1 MLNQDL
7 PPNMQ
12 NEIAG
17 HKLPSSVSDSF
28 ALGITKFLRNSAD
41 FLFKKRYGHR
51 AVVLETVAA
60 VPGMVA
66 GVVHHLRSLRRMQ
79 DDNGLIREMLEE
91 AENERMHLMTFIEI
105 AQPSSFE
112 RFLIFLA
119 QIGFGTFYTFLY
131 IFFNRTAHRM
141 IGYFEEE
148 AVTSYSEYLEEI
160 DKGEIENSS
169 APKIAIDYWNLKNDA
184 TLRDVV
190 IAVRNDEAGHRDK
203 NHLIADEIDTSNLS
217 QSD

>member
-1 MLNQDL
+1 M
-7 PPNMQ
+7 
-12 NEIAG
+12 
-17 HKLPSSVSDSF
+17 K
-28 ALGITKFLRNSAD
+28 
-41 FLFKKRYGHR
+41 
-51 AVVLETVAA
+51 
-60 VPGMVA
+60 
-66 GVVHHLRSLRRMQ
+66 

-105 AQPSSFE
+105 AQPSTFE

-148 AVTSYSEYLEEI
+148 AVISYTEYLDEI
-160 DKGEIENSS
+160 DKGQLENTQ
-169 APKIAIDYWNLKNDA
+169 APEIAINYWNLSKDA

-203 NHLIADEIDTSNLS
+203 NHLIADDLDSV
-217 QSD
+217 

>member
-1 MLNQDL
+1 MLNQEL
-7 PPNMQ
+7 PPNMK

-17 HKLPSSVSDSF
+17 HKLPISISDSF

-105 AQPSSFE
+105 AQPSTFE

-148 AVTSYSEYLEEI
+148 AVRSYTDYLAMVENGEVENVPAPELAIKYYKMKKSAKLSDLIVKVRADEMHHSKVNHGLADGNTSYRR
-160 DKGEIENSS
+160 
-169 APKIAIDYWNLKNDA
+169 KN
-184 TLRDVV
+184 
-190 IAVRNDEAGHRDK
+190 G
-203 NHLIADEIDTSNLS
+203 
-217 QSD
+217 